1 MNKVPMNIHAF
12 EWPYIFIFFFWKI
25 PGSIMGFPGGSVG
38 KESTSNA
45 ADPG

>member
-1 MNKVPMNIHAF
+1 MNKAPMNIHAF
-12 EWPYIFIFFFWKI
+12 EWPYIFISFWQI

-38 KESTSNA
+38 KKSTSNA